1 MKSFKRVA
9 AILLALVMTVAF
21 AACSGQNNGDSEA
34 KTEVVMGTN
43 AAFPPFEYVDDN
55 GDFDGF
61 DVALS
66 KEIAAKMGADLKV
79 LDMEF
84 NSLISAIETDQV
96 DFVAAGM
103 TVNEDRLKSVDF
115 SEPYFD
121 ASQVIIVMSDE
132 EEIKTGADLANKK
145 IGVQEATTGDI
156 YCTDNIE
163 GAEISRFKKGV
174 DAVIDLI
181 NGRVDAVVIDA
192 LPAAEFVKMNDGK
205 IKILDEPLT
214 EEKYAIAV
222 KKGDTEMLETING
235 VIAELKENG
244 KYDEMYKNYVE
255 ANAGAETAEPEL
267 EPETE
272 GEDTAE

>member
-1 MKSFKRVA
+1 MKKFKRA
-9 AILLALVMTVAF
+9 AALLLALVMVLSF
-21 AACSGQNNGDSEA
+21 AACTGQGGEEKA
-34 KTEVVMGTN
+34 EVIMGTN

-61 DVALS
+61 DIALS
-66 KEIAAKMGADLKV
+66 KEIAAKMGAELKV

-84 NSLISAIETDQV
+84 NSLIGAIETDQV

-103 TVNEDRLKSVDF
+103 TVSEDRLKSVDF
-115 SEPYFD
+115 SETYFD
-121 ASQVIIVMSDE
+121 ASQVIIVLNDE
-132 EEIKTGADLANKK
+132 EEITTAADLANKK

-156 YCTDNIE
+156 YCTENVE

-192 LPAAEFVKMNDGK
+192 LPAAEFVKMNEGK
-205 IKILDEPLT
+205 IKLLDEPLT

-222 KKGDTEMLETING
+222 KKGDTEMLETVNS
-235 VIAELKENG
+235 VIAELKANG
-244 KYDEMYKNYVE
+244 KYDEMYEKYVE
-255 ANAGAETAEPEL
+255 ANAGAET
-267 EPETE
+267 E
-272 GEDTAE
+272 GESEAE